1 MSPRALSRGH
11 NPSVSEA
18 VPVDIGDR
26 LRDIP
31 DPPGIERAR
40 TLPAAWYADE
50 AFHRHE
56 LQRVFRSDWVC
67 AGLVDEL
74 PRAKG
79 WSALSVGG
87 LPVLLVRDAAGEL
100 RAFLNVCRHRASPL
114 CETGESGS
122 GTVISCP
129 YHAWVYRLD
138 GTLAKASGVGTPAG
152 FDVADFGLKPV
163 AVAIWRRTFWINVAD
178 PGASFEPGPLADA
191 VAQFP
196 IESFEIVV
204 TESHVRPFNWKVL
217 LENYSENYHTP
228 FVHPQIDTSPRED
241 YPMVGAGRVLYAWDR
256 PLHQSNDPVD
266 RIRAT
271 LVPGEAGWEQLAAS
285 ATARPYDIGS
295 YLTIWPNAMINLFP
309 DAALVMWV
317 EPAGATATRV
327 ERRLLLAPGRRPEV
341 AQAIVE
347 SHRLVHAQDVEIC
360 TRVQKSHNAGLDA
373 DGVLA
378 TTEERGVFFVHEHL
392 RRALAGEAIEA

>member
-1 MSPRALSRGH
+1 MSADVHVGLRQIP
-11 NPSVSEA
+11 NPV
-18 VPVDIGDR
+18 
-26 LRDIP
+26 
-31 DPPGIERAR
+31 GIQRAR

-56 LQRVFRSDWVC
+56 LGCVFRSDWVC
-67 AGLVDEL
+67 AGLTDEL
-74 PRAKG
+74 PVAKG

-87 LPVLLVRDAAGEL
+87 LPVLLVRDAAGGL

-114 CETGESGS
+114 CEIGASGS

-138 GTLAKASGVGTPAG
+138 GSLAKASGVGTPEG

-163 AVAIWRRTFWINVAD
+163 AVAIWRRTFWVNVAD
-178 PGASFEPGPLADA
+178 PDATFEPGPLADA
-191 VAQFP
+191 VEQFP
-196 IESFEIVV
+196 IESFDVV
-204 TESHVRPFNWKVL
+204 VSESNLRRFNWKVL

-228 FVHPQIDTSPRED
+228 FVHPEIDTSPRED
-241 YPMVGAGRVLYAWDR
+241 YPMVSHGRVLYAWDR
-256 PLHQSNDPVD
+256 PLRPSSDPVD

-271 LVPGEAGWEQLAAS
+271 LLPGEHGWEQLAAS
-285 ATARPYDIGS
+285 ATARPYDVGS
-295 YLTIWPNAMINLFP
+295 YLTIWPNAMINVFP

-317 EPAGATATRV
+317 EPVDASTTRV
-327 ERRLLLAPGRRPEV
+327 ERRLLLAPGRPPEV
-341 AQAIVE
+341 AQSIVE
-347 SHRLVHAQDVEIC
+347 SHRLVHDQDVEIC
-360 TRVQKSHNAGLDA
+360 TRVQRSHDSGLDA

-392 RRALAGEAIEA
+392 RRALAGDAIEA